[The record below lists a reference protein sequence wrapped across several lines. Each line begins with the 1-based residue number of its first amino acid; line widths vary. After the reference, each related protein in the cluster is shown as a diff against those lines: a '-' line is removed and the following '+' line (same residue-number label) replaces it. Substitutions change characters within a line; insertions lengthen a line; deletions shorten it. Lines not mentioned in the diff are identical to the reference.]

1 MHKDHKVYVPELI
14 FGNLLTSSNYD
25 DGERKVTG
33 GRNGYG
39 AKLANI
45 FSSKFTVETVDSRQ
59 GLRYHQVFSAN
70 MSSKEDP
77 EITSVGKCKRGSGD
91 FTRITFS
98 PDLARFNMDCLDEDT
113 VALMTKRVYDMAGIT
128 DASVAVYMNG
138 SRLPV
143 RRFSEYVD
151 MFVEEGDAPRVFERV
166 NDRWEVCVT
175 LSDGQFQQVSFANAI
190 CTIKG
195 GQHVDYIT
203 DQIAKEVVKAANKKN
218 KGVQIKPHH
227 VKNHLF
233 VFVNA
238 LIENPA
244 FDSQTKETLTTR
256 SKAFGSTAE
265 LSAKYLKA
273 ITKTGLVDRVL
284 SWAKFKQ
291 TTELKKVGGSKKVS
305 LRGIPKL
312 NDANWAGSTKSSNC
326 TLILTE
332 GDSAMSLAVSGLSVV
347 GRDAYGVFPLKGKPL
362 NVREATHQSIMGNA
376 EISNIV
382 KIMGLQFGKE
392 YTSTKGLRYG
402 HLLIMADQD
411 HDGSHIKG
419 LILNLLAHFWP
430 TLLQIPGFLR
440 QFITPIVKCSKGKHA
455 LTFFTVPEYLTWKE
469 ATQGGKGWGI
479 KYYKGLGTSSASEAK
494 LYFSNLDTHVIDFGV
509 TEADDTAAL
518 DLAFNKKRA
527 DDRKDWLLSM
537 RPGTFVNYAVPV
549 MPVRDFVNKEL
560 ILFSAADNIRSIPSA
575 VDGLKPAQRK
585 VLFACFKRNLVKQE
599 IKVAQLAGYVSEHA
613 AYHHGEASLAATIV
627 SMAQNFVGSN
637 NVNLMVPSGQFG
649 TRRMGGKDA
658 SSARYIFTKLAPIAR
673 ALFHADDDSLLD
685 YQFEDGQRIEP
696 NWYAPIIPLVLVNG
710 SDGIGTG
717 WSSFVPNHDPRLI
730 IDNVRAMLD
739 SKPLAPMAPWYR
751 GFSGSIA
758 GQAPK
763 GSSADAQTLLAAGDT
778 SGITWSIKGSVEIVS
793 GGDDEDDGASV
804 ATGAGSAS
812 GTAPSTMLRITELP
826 VRKWT
831 EDYKQMLESMMPGAE
846 KEAAKGGKGG
856 KRPPA
861 IAAKKKATEEAVSL
875 VKSFK
880 ENHTD
885 TTVDFTVE
893 LTPEGAAAHGTACA
907 LAKAFKLEAKMT
919 TTNMHLFDSDGR
931 IKKYESP
938 EQLLRDFFS
947 LRMVM
952 YAKRKAALL
961 AALSGEW
968 ERLDNRA
975 RFILE
980 VVKGTFKVSNVP
992 KATLLQQLADR
1003 GYSMFDPSAGKASA
1017 GVDAE
1022 GGSGAAEEEEEAAA
1036 SKVLT
1041 PSRGYNYLLSMPLW
1055 SLTEEKVAE
1064 LTAEL
1069 EAKEAAL
1076 VELRATEPSD
1086 LWRRDLDAL
1095 EVALDA
1101 ADADTAEELEVEGKA
1116 RRKYQRSM
1124 GAAQKK
1130 GKGKK
1135 GSPAA
1140 AAVLAVDA
1148 RAGAA
1153 ARIAAAKEALQ
1164 SVGAELTPALVA
1176 ADEGTGSGDWDDSD
1190 EDSDFEFSTGRAKA
1204 ARGGGSSR
1212 APRHPASV
1220 TSSTSSRAP
1229 VGGATA
1235 PVEAKPKATSAAAV
1249 SSKVTKASRPP
1260 VAPKQR
1266 PKAAVVI
1273 SIDSD
1278 SDDDDMMT
1286 LAQRLAVRAAA
1297 SPDSAAPAPQPQAL
1311 KAVAAQY
1318 LSDEAGTVVSSKPAR
1333 GAGKLRG
1340 GKVEVAPTVVDS
1352 DSGLSDDE
1360 FGFNDESDTAVTPP
1374 KKGAPKRAPAK
1385 AKAASKA
1392 IAPTAQKRGAQKRGK
1407 SAERE
1412 AAAGSA
1418 PEASAAGPPASPMAP
1433 SPAPKR
1439 GRKAPAKSKS
1449 TLAAA
1454 APAVAA
1460 AASDSD
1466 DVVTTTVAP
1475 ARKGRAAARRAAAAV
1490 TKYVDSEAEDEDEEG
1505 FSAASDDSVEEFSDE
1520 EYAA

>member
-1 MHKDHKVYVPELI
+1 MHKDHHVYVPELI

-25 DGERKVTG
+25 DGEKKVTG

-45 FSSKFTVETVDSRQ
+45 FSSKFIVETADSRQ
-59 GLRYHQVFSAN
+59 GLHYRQVFSAN
-70 MSSKEDP
+70 MSSKQEP
-77 EITSVGKCKRGSGD
+77 EITTTAKCKRGSGD

-98 PDLARFNMDCLDEDT
+98 PDLPRFNMDSLDGDT

-128 DASVAVYMNG
+128 DSSVAVYLNER
-138 SRLPV
+138 RLPV

-151 MFVEEGDAPRVFERV
+151 LFVEEEDAPRVFERV

-203 DQIAKEVVKAANKKN
+203 DQVCKEVVKVANKKN

-233 VFVNA
+233 VLVNA

-265 LSAKYLKA
+265 LSAKCLKSIMKA
-273 ITKTGLVDRVL
+273 GIVDRVL

-291 TTELKKVGGSKKVS
+291 TTELKKVGGTKKVS

-312 NDANWAGSTKSSNC
+312 NDANWAGSAKSGDC

-430 TLLQIPGFLR
+430 SLLRVPGFLR
-440 QFITPIVKCSKGKHA
+440 QFITPIVKCSKAKNS
-455 LTFFTVPEYLTWKE
+455 LTFFTYPEYLTWKE
-469 ATQGGKGWGI
+469 ATAGGKGWTI
-479 KYYKGLGTSSASEAK
+479 KYYKGLGTSNASEAK
-494 LYFSNLDTHVIDFGV
+494 HYFSNLDTHVIDFGV
-509 TEADDTAAL
+509 TEADDSAAL

-575 VDGLKPAQRK
+575 IDGLKPAQRK
-585 VLFACFKRNLVKQE
+585 VLFACFKRNLVKDE

-637 NVNLMVPSGQFG
+637 NVNLLLPSGQFG

-673 ALFHADDDSLLD
+673 ALFHADDDSLLA
-685 YQFEDGQRIEP
+685 YQHEDGQKIEP
-696 NWYAPIIPLVLVNG
+696 NWYAPVIPLVLVNG

-717 WSSFVPNHDPRLI
+717 WSSFVPNHDPRLV

-739 SKPLAPMAPWYR
+739 GKALAPMAPWYR
-751 GFSGSIA
+751 GFSGRIR
-758 GQAPK
+758 GKAPK
-763 GSSADAQTLLAAGDT
+763 GATATAEALMAAGDT
-778 SGITWSIKGSVEIVS
+778 SGITWSIKGTVEIS
-793 GGDDEDDGASV
+793 AGEEEEDDGASV
-804 ATGAGSAS
+804 ATGAGSAVSS
-812 GTAPSTMLRITELP
+812 GPTTTLRITELP

-846 KEAAKGGKGG
+846 KDAPKGKG
-856 KRPPA
+856 KAKKPA
-861 IAAKKKATEEAVSL
+861 AGAKKKAAEEAVAL

-893 LTPEGAAAHGTACA
+893 MTPEGAAAHRSAA
-907 LAKAFKLEAKMT
+907 AIEKAFKLEAKMS
-919 TTNMHLFDSDGR
+919 TTNMHLFDADGR
-931 IKKYESP
+931 IKKYDSP
-938 EQLLRDFFS
+938 EQLLREFFS

-968 ERLDNRA
+968 ERLDNKA

-992 KATLLQQLADR
+992 KATLLAELADR
-1003 GYSMFDPSAGKASA
+1003 GYSMFDPSAGKGSA
-1017 GVDAE
+1017 GVDADE
-1022 GGSGAAEEEEEAAA
+1022 DEEEDAP
-1036 SKVLT
+1036 SKALT

-1055 SLTEEKVAE
+1055 SLTEEKVAA

-1069 EAKEAAL
+1069 EAKEAELAA
-1076 VELRATEPSD
+1076 LRATEPAD

-1095 EVALDA
+1095 EEALDA
-1101 ADADTAEELEVEGKA
+1101 ADAGLAEELEVEGRA
-1116 RRKYQRSM
+1116 RRKYQKSM
-1124 GAAQKK
+1124 GAAAKKK
-1130 GKGKK
+1130 GARGKK
-1135 GSPAA
+1135 
-1140 AAVLAVDA
+1140 AAVPKVDA
-1148 RAGAA
+1148 KAGAA
-1153 ARIAAAKEALQ
+1153 ARMAAAKQALQ
-1164 SVGAELTPALVA
+1164 AVGAELTPAVEDALDGSDA
-1176 ADEGTGSGDWDDSD
+1176 SDWGDES
-1190 EDSDFEFSTGRAKA
+1190 DSDFEFG
-1204 ARGGGSSR
+1204 GGGSSSRGGGAAR
-1212 APRHPASV
+1212 APKRAASV
-1220 TSSTSSRAP
+1220 ASSTSSRKSAVAAP
-1229 VGGATA
+1229 A
-1235 PVEAKPKATSAAAV
+1235 ERKPKAKAAPAA
-1249 SSKVTKASRPP
+1249 KVPKAAKPP
-1260 VAPKQR
+1260 VAPKR
-1266 PKAAVVI
+1266 TKAPVI

-1278 SDDDDMMT
+1278 SDDDEMMT
-1286 LAQRLAVRAAA
+1286 LAQRLALRATDSPPAAA
-1297 SPDSAAPAPQPQAL
+1297 APKAKPKAKRAPAPAAA
-1311 KAVAAQY
+1311 AV
-1318 LSDEAGTVVSSKPAR
+1318 LSDDSDSDAFSGDEGTVASSMPARSKPSRRAAR
-1333 GAGKLRG
+1333 
-1340 GKVEVAPTVVDS
+1340 VAPSVVDS
-1352 DSGLSDDE
+1352 DSGISDDE
-1360 FGFNDESDTAVTPP
+1360 FGFDGDSDTPATPP
-1374 KKGAPKRAPAK
+1374 KAKPKAKARGGGK
-1385 AKAASKA
+1385 AKAAVTK
-1392 IAPTAQKRGAQKRGK
+1392 KRGK
-1407 SAERE
+1407 SDERAAKG
-1412 AAAGSA
+1412 AAAA
-1418 PEASAAGPPASPMAP
+1418 ASAAGPPASPMAP

-1439 GRKAPAKSKS
+1439 GRKTAAKTKSKLAPAPA
-1449 TLAAA
+1449 LA
-1454 APAVAA
+1454 V
-1460 AASDSD
+1460 SDSD
-1466 DVVTTTVAP
+1466 GESPPAAAP
-1475 ARKGRAAARRAAAAV
+1475 ARKGRTAARKAAAAV
-1490 TKYVDSEAEDEDEEG
+1490 SKYVDSDEE
-1505 FSAASDDSVEEFSDE
+1505 SEQASDVFSESDGSVEEFSDE
-1520 EYAA
+1520 EYGE

>member
-1 MHKDHKVYVPELI
+1 VPIVMHKDHKVYVPELI

-25 DGERKVTG
+25 DGEKKVTG

-45 FSSKFTVETVDSRQ
+45 FSSKFIVETVDSRQ
-59 GLRYHQVFSAN
+59 GLHYRQVFRDN
-70 MSSKEDP
+70 MGTKEEP
-77 EITSVGKCKRGSGD
+77 EITSTSKCKKGSGD
-91 FTRITFS
+91 FTRITFC
-98 PDLARFNMDCLDEDT
+98 PDLPRFNMDSLDGDT

-128 DASVAVYMNG
+128 DASVAVYLNDR
-138 SRLPV
+138 RLPV

-151 MFVEEGDAPRVFERV
+151 LFVEGEDAPRVFERV
-166 NDRWEVCVT
+166 NERWEVCVT

-203 DQIAKEVVKAANKKN
+203 DQVCKEVVKVANKKN

-233 VFVNA
+233 VMVNA

-265 LSAKYLKA
+265 LTPKCLKSIMKA
-273 ITKTGLVDRVL
+273 GIVDRVL

-312 NDANWAGSTKSSNC
+312 NDANWAGSAKSSDC

-430 TLLQIPGFLR
+430 SLLRVPGFLR
-440 QFITPIVKCSKGKHA
+440 QFITPIVKCSKAKNSI
-455 LTFFTVPEYLTWKE
+455 TFFTVPEYLTWKE
-469 ATQGGKGWGI
+469 ATAGGKGWTI

-494 LYFSNLDTHVIDFGV
+494 HYFSNLDTHVIDFGV
-509 TEADDTAAL
+509 TEEEDAAAL

-575 VDGLKPAQRK
+575 IDGLKPAQRK
-585 VLFACFKRNLVKQE
+585 VLFACFKRNLVKDE

-637 NVNLMVPSGQFG
+637 NVNLLLPSGQFG

-673 ALFHADDDSLLD
+673 ALFHPDDDSLLA
-685 YQFEDGQRIEP
+685 YQHEDGQKIEP
-696 NWYAPIIPLVLVNG
+696 NWYAPVIPLVLVNG

-717 WSSFVPNHDPRLI
+717 WSSFVPNHDPRLVI
-730 IDNVRAMLD
+730 SNVRAMLD
-739 SKPLAPMAPWYR
+739 GQPLAPMAPWYR
-751 GFSGSIA
+751 GFSGSIQ
-758 GQAPK
+758 GKAPK
-763 GSSADAQTLLAAGDT
+763 GASASAEALMAAGDT
-778 SGITWSIKGSVEIVS
+778 SGITWSIRGAVEVMA
-793 GGDDEDDGASV
+793 GEEEDDDGASV
-804 ATGAGSAS
+804 ATGAGSTTSS
-812 GTAPSTMLRITELP
+812 GPTATLRITELP

-846 KEAAKGGKGG
+846 KDAPKGKG
-856 KRPPA
+856 KRPTA
-861 IAAKKKATEEAVSL
+861 AAKKKPADDTLAL

-893 LTPEGAAAHGTACA
+893 MTAEGAAAHRSVAA
-907 LAKAFKLEAKMT
+907 IHKAFKLEAKMT
-919 TTNMHLFDSDGR
+919 TTNMHLFDADGR
-931 IKKYESP
+931 IKKYDSP
-938 EQLLRDFFS
+938 EQLLREFFS

-968 ERLDNRA
+968 ERLDNKA

-992 KATLLQQLADR
+992 KATLLQELADK
-1003 GYSMFDPSAGKASA
+1003 GYSMFDPAAGKGSA

-1022 GGSGAAEEEEEAAA
+1022 EEEEDGAAA
-1036 SKVLT
+1036 AKVLT

-1055 SLTEEKVAE
+1055 SLTEEKVAA

-1069 EAKEAAL
+1069 EAKEAELAA
-1076 VELRATEPSD
+1076 LRATEPAD
-1086 LWRRDLDAL
+1086 LWRRDLDVL
-1095 EVALDA
+1095 EEALDA
-1101 ADADTAEELEVEGKA
+1101 ADAGLAEELEVEGKA
-1116 RRKYQRSM
+1116 RRKYQKSM
-1124 GAAQKK
+1124 GAAAKKK
-1130 GKGKK
+1130 GARGKK
-1135 GSPAA
+1135 
-1140 AAVLAVDA
+1140 AAVPEVDA
-1148 RAGAA
+1148 RAGAV
-1153 ARIAAAKEALQ
+1153 ARMAAAKQALEA
-1164 SVGAELTPALVA
+1164 VGAELTPALEA
-1176 ADEGTGSGDWDDSD
+1176 AALDGGASDWGDS
-1190 EDSDFEFSTGRAKA
+1190 DSDFEFGGGGGGGSI
-1204 ARGGGSSR
+1204 RGGGAAR
-1212 APRHPASV
+1212 APKRAASV
-1220 TSSTSSRAP
+1220 ASSTSSRVSKA
-1229 VGGATA
+1229 AA
-1235 PVEAKPKATSAAAV
+1235 PVERKPKAKAAAAKV
-1249 SSKVTKASRPP
+1249 SKAAKPP
-1260 VAPKQR
+1260 VAPKR
-1266 PKAAVVI
+1266 AKAPVI

-1286 LAQRLAVRAAA
+1286 LAQRLALRASDDSPPAAAKAVPKRAAA
-1297 SPDSAAPAPQPQAL
+1297 VVEL
-1311 KAVAAQY
+1311 G
-1318 LSDEAGTVVSSKPAR
+1318 SDEDGDSEDQGTVASSVPTRSKPAR
-1333 GAGKLRG
+1333 RAAHA
-1340 GKVEVAPTVVDS
+1340 APSIVDS
-1352 DSGLSDDE
+1352 DSGISDDD
-1360 FGFNDESDTAVTPP
+1360 FGFDGDSDTPATPP
-1374 KKGAPKRAPAK
+1374 KA
-1385 AKAASKA
+1385 
-1392 IAPTAQKRGAQKRGK
+1392 RGK
-1407 SAERE
+1407 SAAAAKKQPTASGKAGKKSAPKKRAKSDERAAGAA
-1412 AAAGSA
+1412 AAAG
-1418 PEASAAGPPASPMAP
+1418 PGSPIAP

-1439 GRKAPAKSKS
+1439 GRKVAAKSKLAAVTAVTADS
-1449 TLAAA
+1449 SASDSEAPLAAA
-1454 APAVAA
+1454 KA
-1460 AASDSD
+1460 
-1466 DVVTTTVAP
+1466 VAP
-1475 ARKGRAAARRAAAAV
+1475 ARKGRTAARKAAAAV
-1490 TKYVDSEAEDEDEEG
+1490 SKYVDSDAESDE
-1505 FSAASDDSVEEFSDE
+1505 ASDVFSESDGSVEEFSDD
-1520 EYAA
+1520 EYGA